1 MPFFKI
7 TLFSFIRD
15 LSHCRVF
22 WSKVLLVA
30 RVDLV
35 KINKNVFVG
44 LVFIGTMFKV
54 VWTDTLVFTIHV
66 NMSTRLTSEFNKE
79 TYLIDVK

>member
-1 MPFFKI
+1 VCKGFKEE
-7 TLFSFIRD
+7 LE
-15 LSHCRVF
+15 
-22 WSKVLLVA
+22 VA

-54 VWTDTLVFTIHV
+54 KVVWTDILMFTVYV
-66 NMSTRLTSEFNKE
+66 NMSTRLTSELNKE

>member
-1 MPFFKI
+1 
-7 TLFSFIRD
+7 LE
-15 LSHCRVF
+15 
-22 WSKVLLVA
+22 VA

-54 VWTDTLVFTIHV
+54 KVVWTDILMFTVYV
-66 NMSTRLTSEFNKE
+66 NMSTRLTSELNKE

>member
-1 MPFFKI
+1 
-7 TLFSFIRD
+7 
-15 LSHCRVF
+15 
-22 WSKVLLVA
+22 
-30 RVDLV
+30 V

-54 VWTDTLVFTIHV
+54 KVVWTDILMFTVYV
-66 NMSTRLTSEFNKE
+66 NMSTRLTSELNKE

>member
-1 MPFFKI
+1 VCKGFKEE
-7 TLFSFIRD
+7 LE
-15 LSHCRVF
+15 
-22 WSKVLLVA
+22 VA

-44 LVFIGTMFKV
+44 FVFIGTMFKV

-66 NMSTRLTSEFNKE
+66 NMSTRLTSKLNKE